1 MRLAALLVALAA
13 LLVPSVAT
21 ATDPPNPQDPCAHNP
36 TTLCDDGDITV
47 VVEPAGPNCEFGG
60 IKIVHVNGRPDGEP
74 EPTPLDTVPTPPEP
88 DPADDVFY
96 VCNGAPG
103 EDGEDGDDGA
113 PGPVGPV
120 GSVGPIGPV
129 GPLGPVGPPGAD
141 GLPGP
146 AGPGTPRCVNRRR
159 LSALVLPIRA
169 RSQRPFPTNRRV
181 RVRINGQTQV
191 RRPRRSARGRAFV
204 LVRVPRRCGVYPI
217 TAWVRG
223 SGSRPAKRIWVV
235 LGGRTIQKFTV
246 GNPGTQPTP
255 R

>member
-1 MRLAALLVALAA
+1 MRLTALLVALAA

-74 EPTPLDTVPTPPEP
+74 EPLAELNTTPPEP

-120 GSVGPIGPV
+120 GPIGPIGPV

-146 AGPGTPRCVNRRR
+146 AGPGDTCVNRRR
-159 LSALVLPIRA
+159 VAALVLPIRA
-169 RSQRPFPTNRRV
+169 RRQRPFPTNLRV
-181 RVRINGQTQV
+181 RVRINRQTQI
-191 RRPRRSARGRAFV
+191 RRPRRGPNGRAFV
-204 LVRVPRRCGVYPI
+204 LVRLPRRCGVYPI

-223 SGSRPAKRIWVV
+223 SGSLPAKRIWV
-235 LGGRTIQKFTV
+235 LRGGRTLERFTV
-246 GNPGTQPTP
+246 GNKGTAPTP